1 MLLSIFHST
10 PKTDTL
16 QRVTWHRE
24 KQSHLITKTTPAQ
37 IFCHSE
43 TPFGRHTPLEGW
55 KTLEKRLRWR
65 SAQRGHGV
73 AAFRALLKCD
83 LSFYLQ
89 KKKNITETFNSPPS
103 MPEAIPWEQ
112 WLSNMGFYNASRP
125 QEHIVYWQS
134 YPLLEF
140 CILSFIFQVWSSA
153 AGSHTTDQ
161 RLHVI
166 GPFILCSKAAWYPLV
181 GITAAVFSSQQQTL
195 CFMPVCVCFHCG
207 VM

>member
-24 KQSHLITKTTPAQ
+24 KQSHLITKTTPVQ

-43 TPFGRHTPLEGW
+43 TTFGRHTPLEGW
-55 KTLEKRLRWR
+55 NTPEKRLRWR

-89 KKKNITETFNSPPS
+89 KKKNITETFNSPIS
-103 MPEAIPWEQ
+103 TPEAIPREQ
-112 WLSNMGFYNASRP
+112 WLSNMGFYNSSWP

-134 YPLLEF
+134 LLEF
-140 CILSFIFQVWSSA
+140 RILSFIFRAMCGAQLQALTPPINCSMSLAHLYYVLKQPDTHWLVSLLLSSPHI
-153 AGSHTTDQ
+153 S
-161 RLHVI
+161 RLCVSC
-166 GPFILCSKAAWYPLV
+166 L
-181 GITAAVFSSQQQTL
+181 
-195 CFMPVCVCFHCG
+195 CVCFHCA